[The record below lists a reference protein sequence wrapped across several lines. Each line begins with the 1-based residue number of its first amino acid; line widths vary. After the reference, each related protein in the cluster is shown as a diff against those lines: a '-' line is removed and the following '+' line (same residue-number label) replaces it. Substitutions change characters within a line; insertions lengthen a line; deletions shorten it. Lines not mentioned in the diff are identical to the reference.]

1 MSDLQ
6 ELFARLQS
14 PSNSANSPGAS
25 TAAANPSS
33 TLNRQPTISS
43 PIYSPQP
50 GGPQPHHPSAIMS
63 PNTSAMNT
71 PAAETGNADRT
82 VSLLNLLKFNQA
94 STPSPIGQDNANDRR
109 PSSNTL
115 PQAQAGTQERAIS
128 ASDLV
133 ASFMRKPSGNA
144 STQSPPIASPA
155 PTKPVEAQSENPQEL
170 LLRLLNHPKP
180 PQGGSVQSPPSIGKD
195 VPETK
200 VDDLAQ
206 NLANTKLESEKI
218 GTQGSSSPDGDKPQT
233 TAFVPKNTLFTYVN
247 PFEQLSASS
256 PRNRTPAPK
265 PDNRSG
271 ANTPKVEILKHGR
284 DTPSATG
291 NSAPASKSRKLS
303 ATSSPS
309 PVNEPHAPETVA
321 EAVAE
326 VGEKVDKQVIEAM
339 AIIDKEAGR
348 ENAAATPLEKEELE
362 NAVRDV
368 AADAQAQLK
377 DRDTRREFEESMPK
391 ELAKAVEGVVEDVTQ
406 EKIADSWESAEDS
419 PGKDEGVPVYNFPM
433 RPFVS
438 IEIRKLRDPPV
449 PIRQGTIMDIARLKK
464 EFDQIDRNLVS
475 VSKFFIAYAMSKNGG
490 FRLIRQDNG
499 KYKQV
504 FNNTK
509 ERIFNLQI
517 CTRPPGAPNQQS
529 QASESILATGVDGT
543 VFWAKVECQSGSD
556 TFSDEPLETKGF
568 IFPPVPAQDDNTSG
582 GQLKTRAKKSSRH
595 PEFIGIGRGKSIFIV
610 FPNVAKHPTYA
621 DQKTRICNSEKY
633 LEDRS
638 FRIVTGKAGKDFAF
652 SEDDTVIASLDKAGR
667 LRFWD
672 IRELIQDANDGDQPG
687 RLPAR
692 EIRNPL
698 LQLSTV
704 APGDKS
710 WPTSVYFLDKER
722 PCVKGTALRYL
733 IVGLKQNHTIQL
745 WDIGLGKPV
754 QEINFPHEN
763 ESDAICSIAYH
774 PKTGILAV
782 GHPTRNSIYFIH
794 LSAPRY
800 NLPAMSQA
808 KYIQRLVEKDPELP
822 KPESTAI
829 MSGIR
834 EFSFASKGQLRSL
847 EMLPEPAAS
856 PDSSDDATLFE
867 LYVMHSKGVTCVSIK
882 KEDLGW
888 SKDSKVMYPI
898 DATANGSINLS
909 EIRVLAAS
917 EAAPS
922 TTESS
927 ANGESIQQSI
937 SSARTVRPVPKE
949 VVKRDPV
956 NRSRATSQTPETAS
970 MIATTLERVE
980 NQQDAARAAIINGDK
995 DKKKKKKSAAP
1006 TVDSPTPIATASAS
1020 KAPVPPAA
1028 LGSYANVAQRAKTPP
1043 PTETQ
1048 RNVDEIPAWATRLLN
1063 QAPSSGPA
1071 AAASSSVDPDLAK
1084 KIEEGVS
1091 AEFSKTFAREL
1102 ESLHRRLD
1110 DDRRVQ
1116 EAANSANLD
1125 AVLRLV
1131 SSTLTENVEKTL
1143 SRIVT
1148 QNIQKTVIPALND
1161 FVGPTIER
1169 RLTEILAQTVS
1180 TTVPREFKQSFPAAI
1195 NMAMKDPETLRLI
1208 SDLVS
1213 HKVTGQIDQHL
1224 SMNLHNL
1231 MNNITTNTAQQVS
1244 GDMERRFAEQ
1254 LRQAEYQRQ
1263 QDAAKIDSLTH
1274 LVTELAETVHGMS
1287 SAQANLLAEL
1297 RNLQKQGGKGD
1308 AYSQSSA
1315 PGSTVGSQV
1324 VVPAQKTEEERELEE
1339 ITQHMS
1345 SGQYEEGTIMW
1356 LHSPRQAQL
1365 FDDLFVRCNPAYV
1378 MNLSPLVA
1386 LSVSAAVTSS
1396 LDKNVLER
1404 LMWLET
1410 VFNCINPS
1418 DPDIMDVAPKIMDV
1432 LSTRLQGA
1440 YMQIAE
1446 AEPASPALRKISHL
1460 NKRAQE
1466 LKQMTG

>member
-14 PSNSANSPGAS
+14 PSNSAHSPGATTS
-25 TAAANPSS
+25 AANQSG
-33 TLNRQPTISS
+33 TLDRQPTISS

-50 GGPQPHHPSAIMS
+50 GGPQPHHSSAIMS

-71 PAAETGNADRT
+71 PAAEAGNADRT
-82 VSLLNLLKFNQA
+82 VNLLNLLKFNQA
-94 STPSPIGQDNANDRR
+94 SAPSPTGQDNANDRR

-115 PQAQAGTQERAIS
+115 PQAQAGTQQRGIS

-133 ASFMRKPSGNA
+133 ASFMRKPSGTA

-155 PTKPVEAQSENPQEL
+155 PTKPIEPQSENPQEL
-170 LLRLLNHPKP
+170 LLRLLNQPKP
-180 PQGGSVQSPPSIGKD
+180 PQDASNHSLPSIGKD

-200 VDDLAQ
+200 VDALAQ
-206 NLANTKLESEKI
+206 NLANTTLESEKPGI
-218 GTQGSSSPDGDKPQT
+218 QGSSSPTGDKSQS

-265 PDNRSG
+265 PEIRSG
-271 ANTPKVEILKHGR
+271 TSTPKVEILKHGR
-284 DTPSATG
+284 DTPSVTG

-303 ATSSPS
+303 ATGSPS

-326 VGEKVDKQVIEAM
+326 VGEQVDKQVIEAM

-348 ENAAATPLEKEELE
+348 ENAAATSLEKEELE
-362 NAVRDV
+362 KAVRDV
-368 AADAQAQLK
+368 AADAQAQLEDK
-377 DRDTRREFEESMPK
+377 ETRHEFEESVPK
-391 ELAKAVEGVVEDVTQ
+391 ELAKAVEEVVEDVTQ
-406 EKIADSWESAEDS
+406 EKVADSWESAEDS

-449 PIRQGTIMDIARLKK
+449 PIRQATIMDIARLKK

-517 CTRPPGAPNQQS
+517 CTGPPTKPA

-543 VFWAKVECQSGSD
+543 VFWAKVDCQSGSD
-556 TFSDEPLETKGF
+556 TFNDEALETKGF

-582 GQLKTRAKKSSRH
+582 GQLKTRAKKCSRH
-595 PEFIGIGRGKSIFIV
+595 PEFMGIGRGKSIFIV
-610 FPNVAKHPTYA
+610 FPNVAKHPAYT
-621 DQKTRICNSEKY
+621 DQRTRICNSEKY

-672 IRELIQDANDGDQPG
+672 IRELIQDANDGDEPG
-687 RLPAR
+687 RLPSR
-692 EIRNPL
+692 EIRNPMM
-698 LQLSTV
+698 QLSTV

-800 NLPAMSQA
+800 NLPPMSQA

-834 EFSFASKGQLRSL
+834 EFSFASKGQLRSF
-847 EMLPEPAAS
+847 EMLQEPAAS
-856 PDSSDDATLFE
+856 PDAPDDAALFE
-867 LYVMHSKGVTCVSIK
+867 LYVMHSKGVTCVGIR

-888 SKDSKVMYPI
+888 SKDSKVMYPV
-898 DATANGSINLS
+898 DATTNGSINLS

-927 ANGESIQQSI
+927 ANGESVQQST
-937 SSARTVRPVPKE
+937 SSARTVRPAPKE
-949 VVKRDPV
+949 VIKRDPV
-956 NRSRATSQTPETAS
+956 NRSRATSQTPETAFT
-970 MIATTLERVE
+970 IATTLERVE

-995 DKKKKKKSAAP
+995 DKKKKKKSAHS
-1006 TVDSPTPIATASAS
+1006 TIESPTPIASAP
-1020 KAPVPPAA
+1020 KAPAPPAA

-1043 PTETQ
+1043 PAETQ
-1048 RNVDEIPAWATRLLN
+1048 KSVDEIPAWATKLLN

-1071 AAASSSVDPDLAK
+1071 VTASSSVDPDLAK
-1084 KIEEGVS
+1084 KIEEGVT
-1091 AEFSKTFAREL
+1091 AELSKTFAKEL
-1102 ESLHRRLD
+1102 ETLHRRLD
-1110 DDRRVQ
+1110 SDKRVL

-1125 AVLRLV
+1125 ALLRVV
-1131 SSTLTENVEKTL
+1131 SSTLTENVEQSL

-1148 QNIQKTVIPALND
+1148 QNIQKTVVPALND
-1161 FVGPTIER
+1161 FVGATVER

-1213 HKVTGQIDQHL
+1213 HKVNGQIDQHL
-1224 SMNLHNL
+1224 SMTLHNL
-1231 MNNITTNTAQQVS
+1231 MNNIPTNTAQQVS

-1263 QDAAKIDSLTH
+1263 QDAAKIENLTH
-1274 LVTELAETVHGMS
+1274 IVTELSEAVQSMS
-1287 SAQANLLAEL
+1287 SAQANFQSEI
-1297 RNLQKQGGKGD
+1297 RNQKQASKGD
-1308 AYSQSSA
+1308 AYSQPSA

-1324 VVPAQKTEEERELEE
+1324 YVQAQKTEEERELEE

-1356 LHSPRQAQL
+1356 LHSPRQAKL
-1365 FDDLFVRCNPAYV
+1365 FDELFVHCNPAYV

-1410 VFNCINPS
+1410 VYNCINPS

-1446 AEPASPALRKISHL
+1446 SDPHSQALRRIANL
-1460 NKRAQE
+1460 NKRTQE
-1466 LKQMTG
+1466 LKAMTG

>member
-25 TAAANPSS
+25 TSAANPSS
-33 TLNRQPTISS
+33 SLNRQPTISS

-94 STPSPIGQDNANDRR
+94 SASSPSGQDNPNDRR

-115 PQAQAGTQERAIS
+115 PQALAGPHERAIS

-133 ASFMRKPSGNA
+133 ASFMRKPSGA

-155 PTKPVEAQSENPQEL
+155 PTKPIESQSENPQEL

-180 PQGGSVQSPPSIGKD
+180 PQGGSSHSPLSIGKD

-200 VDDLAQ
+200 VEDLTQ
-206 NLANTKLESEKI
+206 NLANTKLESEKT
-218 GTQGSSSPDGDKPQT
+218 GTQGSSSPAGDKPQS

-256 PRNRTPAPK
+256 PRNRTPAPR

-271 ANTPKVEILKHGR
+271 TNTPKVEILKHGR
-284 DTPSATG
+284 DTPSATP
-291 NSAPASKSRKLS
+291 APASKSRKLS
-303 ATSSPS
+303 ATGSPS

-326 VGEKVDKQVIEAM
+326 VGEKVDRQVIEAM
-339 AIIDKEAGR
+339 AVLDKEAGR
-348 ENAAATPLEKEELE
+348 ENAPAPLDKKELE
-362 NAVRDV
+362 RAVRDV
-368 AADAQAQLK
+368 AADAKGQLEDK
-377 DRDTRREFEESMPK
+377 EARREFEASMPK
-391 ELAKAVEGVVEDVTQ
+391 ALAKAVEDVVEDVAQ
-406 EKIADSWESAEDS
+406 EQVADSWESAEDS
-419 PGKDEGVPVYNFPM
+419 PGKDDAVPVYNFPM

-438 IEIRKLRDPPV
+438 IEIKKLRDPPV
-449 PIRQGTIMDIARLKK
+449 PIRQTNIMDIARLKK
-464 EFDQIDRNLVS
+464 EFDQIDRNLVA

-517 CTRPPGAPNQQS
+517 CTGPPNQQA

-543 VFWAKVECQSGSD
+543 VFWARVECQSGSD
-556 TFSDEPLETKGF
+556 TFNDEALETKGF

-595 PEFIGIGRGKSIFIV
+595 PEFLGIGRGKSIFIV
-610 FPNVAKHPTYA
+610 FPNVAKQTEYTDP
-621 DQKTRICNSEKY
+621 KTRTCNSEKY
-633 LEDRS
+633 LDDRS
-638 FRIVTGKAGKDFAF
+638 FRIITGKAGKDFAF
-652 SEDDTVIASLDKAGR
+652 SECDTVIASLDKAGR

-672 IRELIQDANDGDQPG
+672 IRELTQDTADGDQAG

-692 EIRNPL
+692 EVRTPM
-698 LQLSTV
+698 LQLNTV
-704 APGDKS
+704 ASGDKS

-733 IVGLKQNHTIQL
+733 LVGLKQNHTLQL

-800 NLPAMSQA
+800 NLPPMSQA

-847 EMLPEPAAS
+847 EMLQEPAAS
-856 PDSSDDATLFE
+856 PESFAPDEAPLFE
-867 LYVMHSKGVTCVSIK
+867 LYIMHSKGVTCIGIK

-888 SKDSKVMYPI
+888 SKESKVLCPV
-898 DATANGSINLS
+898 DATANGSISLS

-927 ANGESIQQSI
+927 ANGEPMSQSTT
-937 SSARTVRPVPKE
+937 SARTVRPAPKE
-949 VVKRDPV
+949 VAKRDPV

-980 NQQDAARAAIINGDK
+980 NKQDAERAAIINGDK
-995 DKKKKKKSAAP
+995 DKKKKKKAAAP
-1006 TVDSPTPIATASAS
+1006 AVETPA
-1020 KAPVPPAA
+1020 PPASSSKPITV

-1043 PTETQ
+1043 PIESQ
-1048 RNVDEIPAWATRLLN
+1048 KSVEEMPAWALKLLN
-1063 QAPSSGPA
+1063 QAPSAPA
-1071 AAASSSVDPDLAK
+1071 ATASSSIDPDLVK
-1084 KIEEGVS
+1084 KIEEGIS
-1091 AEFSKTFAREL
+1091 AKFSTEL

-1110 DDRRVQ
+1110 NDRRVQ
-1116 EAANSANLD
+1116 EAANAANLD

-1143 SRIVT
+1143 SRIMT
-1148 QNIQKTVIPALND
+1148 HNIQQSVLPALND
-1161 FVGPTIER
+1161 FVGATLER

-1180 TTVPREFKQSFPAAI
+1180 TTVPREFKQSFPDAI

-1213 HKVTGQIDQHL
+1213 HKITGQIEQHL
-1224 SMNLHNL
+1224 SMTVNNLVANL
-1231 MNNITTNTAQQVS
+1231 TTNTAQQVS

-1263 QDAAKIDSLTH
+1263 QDAAKIDRLTG
-1274 LVTELAETVHGMS
+1274 LVSELAETVHNMS
-1287 SAQANLLAEL
+1287 SAQANFQAEV
-1297 RNLQKQGGKGD
+1297 RNLQKQVGQAE
-1308 AYSQSSA
+1308 AYPQQSA
-1315 PGSTVGSQV
+1315 PSTVGSQT
-1324 VVPAQKTEEERELEE
+1324 VVPVQKTEEERELDE

-1345 SGQYEEGTIMW
+1345 RGEYEEGTIMW

-1396 LDKNVLER
+1396 LDKNILER

-1410 VFNCINPS
+1410 VFSCINPS

-1446 AEPASPALRKISHL
+1446 SEPHSPALRRIAAL

-1466 LKQMTG
+1466 LKALAGR